1 MGASDINAWR
11 RQNSD
16 PVTVEVVLVDGSV
29 RMGKVLVARDKTLRD
44 VFNLQHEQFV
54 EFDCFRQGVTILAKA
69 SIRSIRAN
77 EVPRTDQLERR
88 LASLESNDPFAVLG
102 IAKNATRE
110 QLRAA
115 FIAKARAYH
124 PDRYLREDLPSE
136 ILEYIN
142 AMARRVNG
150 AYSELSAMFGVEE
163 PAPA

>member
-1 MGASDINAWR
+1 MGAADINAWR

-16 PVTVEVVLVDGSV
+16 PVTVEVVLIDGSV
-29 RMGKVLVARDKTLRD
+29 RMGNVLVARDKTLRD
-44 VFNLQHEQFV
+44 VFNLQHETFI
-54 EFDCFRQGVTILAKA
+54 EFDCFRNGTTILAKS

-88 LASLESNDPFAVLG
+88 LAGLERQDPFSVLG
-102 IAKNATRE
+102 VSKTATRD
-110 QLRAA
+110 QVRSA

-124 PDRYLREDLPSE
+124 PDRYAREDLPSE

-150 AYSELSAMFGVEE
+150 AYSELTALFGVDED
-163 PAPA
+163 ATV